1 MYRNKWYKRVLPTL
15 LSVAMLFQM
24 MPETVFAAGYADTNS
39 AVEEAMLQEP
49 AAAILAEE
57 SDDALFM
64 GTTEGIPKAV
74 LSIDENQLR
83 SYFNRD
89 EHGYSYNF
97 VTHSME
103 AFYEEE
109 GRIFAT
115 PAYATVLSEAVKY
128 AVSARAESEIDDLDQ
143 KLVLQWQQ
151 KKDDSYAD
159 MQEGTPHAAGSYR
172 LKISL
177 PAQEGVYNAADP
189 IYVNLEVKK
198 AVLHMDWER
207 VVRDVDPGMTVKEL
221 QDKNADVALLNAN
234 GGVMVKDTYVES
246 ISWKVTNAHTG
257 AELNSDNVFLRGE
270 DYYLEASVTLKE
282 GVKDNYEMRAE
293 AYPVNVGNAIWTW
306 IDVTYNNADE
316 TIGKTYDRTAI
327 DLEQDVLSKFTAKV
341 VYNENGELKELEGA
355 EITGRWYNTYYKVYE
370 DEKFVPVDAGT
381 YYYGLSYRDANGIY
395 RASADYVSVEI
406 AKSDIVI
413 KPVVDGLKVYDG
425 MKAGDIVKNVKYEV
439 YEVKNG
445 VMSSE
450 ALAIDDYFWG
460 VYSSSLTQ
468 KYEPLFEIQ
477 KSTKNGEGQ
486 FTDWSTTLRDNERIE
501 KSDDVSYRIIFSGK
515 RVAYLTNGDKTSELD
530 INGSLKN
537 YQVDTKL
544 ETRETY
550 NIAFT
555 VLPSTKAV
563 INVDAILQ
571 EGKGARQIDPI
582 TKTYNGENLYQSRS
596 EYKKAVVTTE
606 DGNTIAENA
615 DSKLEYTWYYSYYT
629 MKEDWGHGAFYTKM
643 TDNEIPCDA
652 GVYKL
657 TVSYESSKADG
668 DEDTYVYADD
678 ENVYYVIQPQSA
690 ILTLSGEPAIYAD
703 GLNTVGS
710 FLDSIQNY
718 TAGTE
723 TYVKVE
729 AYPVVV
735 TEDEQGKV
743 TVTKDGAPLSDA
755 LWEELDYYFA
765 VEKKVTV
772 DGNESWESCGE
783 EEFFVAGTD
792 YRLSAYTY
800 DNYDDYG
807 GNYNFGAKLDVLNL
821 VEKADYYENE
831 SLAIKVK
838 ETLGKEVTI
847 KVDET
852 KLTNTTK
859 IYDGKPF
866 DLEEL
871 KSLVTVEAD
880 GQNVKDQVEL
890 HYAMD
895 YDDYYRYAERAS
907 VDYAIHGNTYQ
918 VYIYTETDDTY
929 KAASKTLDTTYTI
942 TPRALTVTPVLEK
955 NIKAGS
961 SANAY
966 DIVSGY
972 TVEGL
977 AETDDVNDVI
987 NRVSWKLCKS
997 TSDNSFYATLRS
1009 SETYYVQG
1017 TYVYYNIDSNWRY
1030 GNFSYNDD
1038 YEVKVY
1044 ERAAF
1049 TPERVAAEVVSTSYY
1064 SDATR
1069 LKDSVKVNKEGNFEH
1084 NIEAI
1089 ESVSFT
1095 KYFYIEDE
1103 PKEGNF
1109 FVFNINAP
1117 GEFNNG
1123 SYSFRNSDFVYR
1135 NSIEKAGGYVLNDTT
1150 SSYTP
1155 YLTVAFDVSQGG
1167 KPSFEI
1173 LWEKDY
1179 AETFTVNLAGMV
1191 PEADLTKAVAPK
1203 SLSFNGANTKMAVGD
1218 TQQLDVKI
1226 GKAQMSDTILLGYSV
1241 DNENVCEVT
1250 DTGYVTAISKGTAT
1264 VTVYPCYYVNGVKT
1278 PITGKGVKSAKV
1290 KITVTDVAVPKVSK
1304 VTTADTSATIQ
1315 YTRPANGYRREIYVM
1330 NGKKTV
1336 AQFEDEIAKV
1346 QNGDYSAFV
1355 TVTTRSSESVDKKGI
1370 TIYSLTGLAP
1380 ASEYTVYVRNV
1391 SQVRTLSSGR
1401 QVAASHAG
1409 SVKTFKTV
1417 ASQAVA
1423 LNATVVA
1430 AKKGQSVSY
1439 NEYYD
1444 RYDVRLV
1451 DKSAKLS
1458 LEAKFREMYAQ
1469 GKYSEDEYIWSPLPL
1484 PGNMKKNYTAP
1495 KMVYSVSNSNIATV
1509 DKGGKITFKGKGT
1522 VTVYA
1527 MDSNTGKWTSVQLNI
1542 AASPDSM
1549 TGKSIKLRPG
1559 QTINL
1564 ANYLEYKEKKTK
1576 IANYATYADLTV
1588 TTKSNEYF
1596 EITNNNGSCSITAL
1610 KAGGKLEIEV
1620 MDSAVQKS
1628 AKIKLSSTAVEPV
1641 KNLKASEVYDNKF
1654 KVTFT
1659 YPAAR
1664 YDFRI
1669 ALRDARGNVISDELR
1684 QGMYRTRYD
1693 SKGYVYEVEFSDS
1706 ITLLSNYTVT
1716 VTALC
1721 EGAPSKEAKL
1731 KVKTTNIPASYR
1743 DVDNGDSSATIYVS
1757 TGKSGSYNLSG
1768 RTLVSGNTYTL
1779 DMPLNDRTYDNEAAR
1794 TRLTDTLIWK
1804 SSNPKV
1810 ATIKANAGS
1819 FSAKFKTVKEGWTT
1833 IEVSSKITKKVI
1845 ARYSLYVNAVGDARN
1860 RNNYYGDNEPYRL
1873 ESGPV
1878 IDLYNE
1884 TDNWFDGT
1892 VILDKANE

>member
-1 MYRNKWYKRVLPTL
+1 M
-15 LSVAMLFQM
+15 
-24 MPETVFAAGYADTNS
+24 
-39 AVEEAMLQEP
+39 
-49 AAAILAEE
+49 
-57 SDDALFM
+57 
-64 GTTEGIPKAV
+64 
-74 LSIDENQLR
+74 
-83 SYFNRD
+83 
-89 EHGYSYNF
+89 
-97 VTHSME
+97 
-103 AFYEEE
+103 
-109 GRIFAT
+109 
-115 PAYATVLSEAVKY
+115 
-128 AVSARAESEIDDLDQ
+128 
-143 KLVLQWQQ
+143 
-151 KKDDSYAD
+151 
-159 MQEGTPHAAGSYR
+159 
-172 LKISL
+172 
-177 PAQEGVYNAADP
+177 
-189 IYVNLEVKK
+189 
-198 AVLHMDWER
+198 
-207 VVRDVDPGMTVKEL
+207 
-221 QDKNADVALLNAN
+221 
-234 GGVMVKDTYVES
+234 
-246 ISWKVTNAHTG
+246 TNAHTG

-341 VYNENGELKELEGA
+341 VYTENGELKELEGA

-395 RASADYVSVEI
+395 RASASYVSVVI
-406 AKSDIVI
+406 TKSDIVI
-413 KPVVDGLKVYDG
+413 KPVADSLKVYEG
-425 MKAGDIVKNVKYEV
+425 MKAGDVVKNVKYEV

-450 ALAIDDYFWG
+450 ALTIDDYFWG

-468 KYEPLFEIQ
+468 KYEPLFKIQ

-486 FTDWSTTLRDNERIE
+486 FTDWSTTLRDDERIE

-537 YQVDTKL
+537 YQVDTKD
-544 ETRETY
+544 ETLAKHTK
-550 NIAFT
+550 AFT

-571 EGKGARQIDPI
+571 EGKGAVQESPI
-582 TKTYNGENLYQSRS
+582 AKTYDGEGLYKSRS

-606 DGNTIAENA
+606 SGNKIAENV
-615 DSKLEYTWYYSYYT
+615 DSKLKYTWYYAYSTRKGTENKYQVSYS
-629 MKEDWGHGAFYTKM
+629 KM
-643 TDNEIPCDA
+643 TNNEIPCDA

-657 TVSYESSKADG
+657 TVSYESSKADS
-668 DEDTYVYADD
+668 DEDTYTYADD
-678 ENVYYVIQPQSA
+678 EDVYYVIQPQSA

-703 GLNTVGS
+703 GLNTVYD
-710 FLDSIQNY
+710 LWDSIVSYASAENN
-718 TAGTE
+718 
-723 TYVKVE
+723 VKVE
-729 AYPVVV
+729 AYPVTV
-735 TEDEQGKV
+735 TEDAQGKV
-743 TVTKDGAPLSDA
+743 TVTKGEAPINSSL
-755 LWEELDYYFA
+755 LGYYYPYFF

-772 DGNESWESCGE
+772 DGNESWVYCDFDEL
-783 EEFFVAGTD
+783 FVKETE
-792 YRLSAYTY
+792 YRLCVDPEI
-800 DNYDDYG
+800 DND
-807 GNYNFGAKLDVLNL
+807 NYNFGSKLDVLNL
-821 VEKADYYENE
+821 VEKEDYYENE

-880 GQNVKDQVEL
+880 GQDVKDQVEL

-895 YDDYYRYAERAS
+895 YDDYYGYAERAS

-929 KAASKTLDTTYTI
+929 KAASKTLDTAYTI

-1095 KYFYIEDE
+1095 KYFNIEGE

-1109 FVFNINAP
+1109 FVFNIYAP

-1173 LWEKDY
+1173 LWEKGY
-1179 AETFTVNLAGMV
+1179 AETFIVNLAGMV

-1203 SLSFNGANTKMAVGD
+1203 SLSFNGAPTKMAVGEKK
-1218 TQQLDVKI
+1218 QLDVKI
-1226 GKAQMSDTILLGYSV
+1226 VKAQMSDTILLGYSV

-1250 DTGYVTAISKGTAT
+1250 DTGFVKAISKGTAT
-1264 VTVYPCYYVNGVKT
+1264 VTVYPCYYDVNNVKT

-1304 VTTADTSATIQ
+1304 VITADTSATIQ
-1315 YTRPANGYRREIYVM
+1315 YTVPANGYRREIYVM

-1355 TVTTRSSESVDKKGI
+1355 YVTTVYSYSESVDKKGI
-1370 TIYSLTGLAP
+1370 TTYRSVTGLAP

-1391 SQVRTLSSGR
+1391 SNVSE
-1401 QVAASHAG
+1401 VAASHAG

-1423 LNATVVA
+1423 FNATVVA
-1430 AKKGQSVSY
+1430 AKKGQSVIG
-1439 NEYYD
+1439 EDGYYT
-1444 RYDVRLV
+1444 VRLA

-1484 PGNMKKNYTAP
+1484 SASMKKNYTAP

-1596 EITNNNGSCSITAL
+1596 EITNNNGKCSITAL

-1669 ALRDARGNVISDELR
+1669 ALRDARGNVISDELVER
-1684 QGMYRTRYD
+1684 MPYTRLD
-1693 SKGYVYEVEFSDS
+1693 SKGYVYEKEFDKS

-1721 EGAPSKEAKL
+1721 NGESSKEAKL

-1743 DVDNGDSSATIYVS
+1743 DVDNGDSSSTIYVS
-1757 TGKSGSYNLSG
+1757 TGKSGSYKLSG

-1779 DMPLNDRTYDNEAAR
+1779 DVPLNEDSTLDNVAAR

-1810 ATIKANAGS
+1810 ATVKANAGS

-1873 ESGPV
+1873 EGGPV